1 MADKESLSGP
11 SFDEAGALKAVT
23 DSINQ
28 MAGSLTGRNL
38 EQKIH
43 EYTSVYGEILLGMH
57 NRLNDMERE
66 VRSLRKELKQ
76 QQRHMATLE
85 KQAEQTGS
93 SSSGLLPILSLAF
106 SALALLSVLWL
117 LLQHTNG

>member
-76 QQRHMATLE
+76 QQRHMATFE

-93 SSSGLLPILSLAF
+93 SSSGLLPILSLVF